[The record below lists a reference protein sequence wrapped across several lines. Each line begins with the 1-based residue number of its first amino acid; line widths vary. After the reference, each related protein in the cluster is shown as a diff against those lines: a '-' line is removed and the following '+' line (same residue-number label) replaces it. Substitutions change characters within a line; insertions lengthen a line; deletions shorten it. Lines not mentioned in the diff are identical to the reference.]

1 MNICYNKNV
10 LNVISGNST
19 RNDLTMTYSD
29 WVKEKTKTYLTVL
42 KLNENI
48 ISRSNMITIEIG
60 SNNVSDV
67 ISNTGYTNGPLTNQD
82 YR

>member
-1 MNICYNKNV
+1 
-10 LNVISGNST
+10 
-19 RNDLTMTYSD
+19 MTYSD

-42 KLNENI
+42 KLNENL

-60 SNNVSDV
+60 SNNVLDV
-67 ISNTGYTNGPLTNQD
+67 ISNTEYTNGPLTNQD

>member
-1 MNICYNKNV
+1 
-10 LNVISGNST
+10 
-19 RNDLTMTYSD
+19 MTYSD

-48 ISRSNMITIEIG
+48 ISISNMITIEIG
-60 SNNVSDV
+60 SNNVLDV
-67 ISNTGYTNGPLTNQD
+67 ISNTEYTNGPLTNQD